1 MAASN
6 STHPTEPVINDLG
19 PLAWVLGEVRAS
31 LDASSKAL
39 KRFVRDA
46 AHSRGKDMASID
58 SSQLRLAKQQ
68 LRQVV
73 GALEMVDL
81 EKPAQFLRAM
91 ESAVERFI
99 ENPELCSDAAAEQL
113 ETAGFALTAYL
124 EGLLAGRKTSAV
136 ALFPQYEEVQKLAA
150 AQRVHPA
157 DLWENRWRWAAIA
170 APAQAQA
177 LNLDASVRAQMDA
190 PVLQIMRS
198 LDAQAAQTL
207 EQTAASLSLSPQL
220 SPEQQTLWR
229 LAAGFFAALA
239 HKLLPADLYVKRAA
253 TGVLLQA
260 TEQIKDAPSLNT
272 RLAQDLLFFNAHLQN
287 AKEVP
292 AAVAAVLA
300 AYQLASAKNGDY
312 HKRVFGHYD
321 PAVLVQARKRIA
333 AVKETWSLVAAGES
347 NKYQLI
353 KDQIQAI
360 AESIEKLFPAGGD
373 LAHALNA
380 VADSVVQH
388 SKPPATH
395 VAMEVA
401 TSLLYAEAV
410 LEDADLA
417 NPDLEARTQRL
428 AERIANAQQG
438 GVAHP
443 LDAWMEELYRQV
455 SDRQNMG
462 SVVGEL
468 KVSLGEL
475 EKLMDQF
482 FRNTED
488 LSPLAQVPDKLAQMR
503 GVMSILGLDDAIKS
517 VQWMREHI
525 EHIAIAHLS
534 VADAQSTGV
543 FDKIG
548 TNLGALGFLIDMLSY
563 QPALAKKLFIYDREN
578 NELKPLMGRSKP
590 ASAAIDNEVPAALEI
605 VPPAQAEETDLAA
618 MATAP
623 APLEQSIST
632 SPLSHASSTLFDATI
647 KMPAPG
653 FESTEISA
661 LSDTPSAPAQVEA
674 AFELPADFDLDFAA
688 PVSPAPAEAVSA
700 EPAAAAPLPTPAPS
714 ATPAAAEVIEG
725 LDDELL
731 EIFLEEAAEVVTQGQ
746 AAIGQLRMAA
756 HDSAELTTLRRSFHT
771 LKGSSRMVGLTAF
784 GESAWQME
792 QVLNAWLADAK
803 PATEAMLDL
812 CAQAMEIF
820 GDWAARLRDQR
831 SDGPYVAAPF
841 VASSE
846 AMRGQQI
853 YLPLTFEAATSA
865 PAALTEAKVVE
876 AVEAEEEVPTTSHIE
891 ATKLPS
897 LDEVLQQQ
905 AEAAAAQSHQHIG
918 EEPALAET
926 EEVAEV
932 IELDSS
938 DLTASIEAAPIT
950 SEDAAAQTTDATFDL
965 DVEEIAPSDADLA
978 LFAAALA
985 EPATAVEVVEAAAPA
1000 ADQAPELS
1008 LTLGEDDFAQ
1018 VEHTQTDSKAEAS
1031 IDFGDF
1037 ELASPAETSAET
1049 TADTAETAATAD
1061 LSQTEEA
1068 SQNDSQSDSED
1079 DGYKVIGDL
1088 RISIPLYNAFL
1099 GEADDWSRRLA
1110 SEMAEWAL
1118 DPSSELSNSPVA
1130 LAHSLAGTSGT
1141 VGHMALS
1148 DFARALEH
1156 CLARDRHLEDPL
1168 SAHRHAD
1175 TYTASAEEIRRL
1187 LHQFAAGILQAP
1199 NPQIQSRLQLALND
1213 EESQAQPSAR
1223 MHIEDLLLAQDAQ
1236 DVQDTQ
1242 GAEFTPQPLVAGSVS
1257 DSVANLAP
1265 SSSPAPAQTATAQ
1278 HRDSIA
1284 AIDTDLFPIFQE
1296 EADELLP
1303 ELGASL
1309 RQWHEQPADLQA
1321 RSAVLRVLHTLKGSA
1336 RLAGAMHMGEM
1347 VHNIESDIEMLGAD
1361 DVPAAEIAQLIERS
1375 DDISDAYDD
1384 LCQRLQTGQDHAEF
1398 EPAPQAA
1405 VSAAVTDISDEI
1417 SAEPAIEVSGDIS
1430 AQTQADF
1437 DAAQAL
1443 DTAAFDTPAFDAP
1456 TLDIPAANVLTAEA
1470 DAADFDNFET
1480 IEVNAI
1486 PSTPEPAPAPAIAPR
1501 NTGSTASTGSADT
1514 RIDAQDSIDE
1524 NLFPIFEDEA
1534 KELLP
1539 ELDASLRQWQ
1549 AAPADTQARG
1559 SVLRILHTLKGSARL
1574 AGAMRL
1580 GEMAHRLESHIEV
1593 LGAEQVPAAEIEQ
1606 LLHSNDEIN
1615 EAFSTLSQQMQL
1627 GEELAWAE
1635 PATPELD
1642 NPESEAQAQKLME
1655 QHLAQLSDTAAAT
1668 ADNSYA
1674 ESVEFAEAEQTS
1686 AEDSQAAP
1694 ESEAA
1699 EESQHPPLPARQSYV
1714 VDSGENSNQTVRV
1727 RSHLLDLLVN
1737 LAGEVMITRAKLENE
1752 IGTQLRTA
1760 INDLTGNLE
1769 RLRQHLRD
1777 IEVQSES
1784 QMQSR
1789 LTLSKEASQAFDPLE
1804 FDRFTRVQE
1813 LTRMMAES
1821 VNDVATVQRNM
1832 QGVVDSTEGALV
1844 AQARQTRELQRYL
1857 LRTRM
1862 VEFDSISD
1870 RLYRVIRQA
1879 GKDTGKQVRLD
1890 IVGAS
1895 IELDRGVLERMTAAF
1910 EHLLRNCVA
1919 HGIEAPP
1926 DRHAAGKE
1934 AAGLITIQVQQEGND
1949 VAIEFKDDGAGLNV
1963 AKILEKAEQKGLIT
1977 KQTVMSDQDIFNL
1990 IYHPGFSTATEVSAI
2005 SGRGV
2010 GMDVV
2015 KSEVQSLGG
2024 RIETHS
2030 VSGKGSSFKLVLPL
2044 TTAVTQVVMVRAGH
2058 LTFGVPAN
2066 LLEIVRRATP
2076 QELEQAYQEGS
2087 IHFQGET
2094 VPFHWA
2100 GALLHASPASVEP
2113 VGRSTP
2119 IVVIRSAA
2127 QRVAVHV
2134 DEVLGNQEVVVKN
2147 LGPQLSRLPGLAG
2160 MSLLP
2165 SGAVVLIYNPVALHT
2180 VYRDRAAAFIE
2191 QAKLNQLQAQDA
2203 SEAQTPLIMVVDDSV
2218 TVRRVTQRL
2227 LQREGYRV
2235 VLANDGL
2242 MALEKLA
2249 EGEELPRVILS
2260 DIEMPRMDGYDLARN
2275 IRADAR
2281 LADLPIVMITSRMA
2295 EKHREHAMSLGVNH
2309 YLGKP
2314 YGEEELLEIIHSYT
2328 HVGAAA

>member
-6 STHPTEPVINDLG
+6 SHNPTEPVLNDLG

-99 ENPELCSDAAAEQL
+99 DNPELCSDSAADTI

-124 EGLLAGRKTSAV
+124 ESILAGRKTSAV
-136 ALFPQYEEVQKLAA
+136 ALFPQYEEVQQLAA
-150 AQRVHPA
+150 AQRIHPA
-157 DLWENRWRWAAIA
+157 DLWENRWRWIDIPATGEAAA
-170 APAQAQA
+170 LDLTAQ
-177 LNLDASVRAQMDA
+177 VRAQMDA
-190 PVLQIMRS
+190 PVLQVMRS
-198 LDAQAAQTL
+198 LDSQAARTL
-207 EQTAASLSLSPQL
+207 EQTASSLALSPQM
-220 SPEQQTLWR
+220 SPQQQTLWR
-229 LAAGFFAALA
+229 LAAGFFAAVA
-239 HKLLPADLYVKRAA
+239 DKLLPADLYVKRAA

-260 TEQIKDAPSLNT
+260 GEQIKAAPSLNT

-287 AKEVP
+287 TNAVP
-292 AAVAAVLA
+292 AAVAAVLS
-300 AYQLASAKNGDY
+300 AYQLQNPTACDY
-312 HKRVFGHYD
+312 RKRVFGHYD
-321 PAVLVQARKRIA
+321 PALLVQARKRIA
-333 AVKETWSLVAAGES
+333 AVKETWSLVTAGES

-360 AESIEKLFPAGGD
+360 AESITKLFPAGQD
-373 LAHALNA
+373 LAHALMS
-380 VADSVVQH
+380 VADSIVQQG
-388 SKPPATH
+388 KPPATH

-401 TSLLYAEAV
+401 TSLLYADAV
-410 LEDADLA
+410 LEDADL
-417 NPDLEARTQRL
+417 NSPDLEARTQRL
-428 AERIANAQQG
+428 AERIANAHQG

-443 LDAWMEELYRQV
+443 LDTWMEELYRQV

-468 KVSLGEL
+468 KISLGEL

-525 EHIAIAHLS
+525 EHMAIGHLS
-534 VADAQSTGV
+534 VADAQSSGV
-543 FDKIG
+543 FDKVGI
-548 TNLGALGFLIDMLSY
+548 NLGALGFLIDMLSY
-563 QPALAKKLFIYDREN
+563 QPVLAKKLFIYDKDSH
-578 NELKPLMGRSKP
+578 ELKPLMGRISTATHDAGTP
-590 ASAAIDNEVPAALEI
+590 ATDADLPVQPDSAASATQNTPDTVI
-605 VPPAQAEETDLAA
+605 T
-618 MATAP
+618 
-623 APLEQSIST
+623 PLEWSVST
-632 SPLSHASSTLFDATI
+632 TPLERPSSTLFDATTKLQI
-647 KMPAPG
+647 TDFADP
-653 FESTEISA
+653 E
-661 LSDTPSAPAQVEA
+661 PSAADPVLDASMA
-674 AFELPADFDLDFAA
+674 LDLPSTADSLGL
-688 PVSPAPAEAVSA
+688 
-700 EPAAAAPLPTPAPS
+700 AAAPNPESSAISSPAPS
-714 ATPAAAEVIEG
+714 ASQAAIDG

-746 AAIGQLRMAA
+746 AAIAQLHTAPQ
-756 HDSAELTTLRRSFHT
+756 DSAELTTLRRSFHT
-771 LKGSSRMVGLTAF
+771 LKGSSRMVGLNAF

-803 PATEAMLDL
+803 PASEAMLEL
-812 CAQAMEIF
+812 CSQAMDIF
-820 GDWAARLRDQR
+820 ADWTALLNQQR
-831 SDGPYVAAPF
+831 SDGPYHAAPF
-841 VASSE
+841 QASSE
-846 AMRGQQI
+846 AMRSQHQH
-853 YLPLTFEAATSA
+853 LPLVFEATAPSEAAPSTDA
-865 PAALTEAKVVE
+865 PATA
-876 AVEAEEEVPTTSHIE
+876 PTAASE
-891 ATKLPS
+891 SPVAPTKLPS
-897 LDEVLQQQ
+897 LDDVLQQQ
-905 AEAAAAQSHQHIG
+905 AEAAN
-918 EEPALAET
+918 LA
-926 EEVAEV
+926 AEV
-932 IELDSS
+932 DPVPHAEGS
-938 DLTASIEAAPIT
+938 P
-950 SEDAAAQTTDATFDL
+950 
-965 DVEEIAPSDADLA
+965 DADLVFEGV
-978 LFAAALA
+978 L
-985 EPATAVEVVEAAAPA
+985 EATETAAPA
-1000 ADQAPELS
+1000 AEAAPVSEPLAEEVLSDADFALFDFDAANGSETVSLDAAKPDAPDLS
-1008 LTLGEDDFAQ
+1008 LTLSHLDEVASAELTDSTLAQPSSADAASEQMDLPVDAAQFFEADNSLPDTPPPDAALSDLQEDD
-1018 VEHTQTDSKAEAS
+1018 D
-1031 IDFGDF
+1031 
-1037 ELASPAETSAET
+1037 
-1049 TADTAETAATAD
+1049 
-1061 LSQTEEA
+1061 
-1068 SQNDSQSDSED
+1068 
-1079 DGYKVIGDL
+1079 YKVIGEL

-1099 GEADDWSRRLA
+1099 GEADDWSRRLV
-1110 SEMAEWAL
+1110 SEMTEWAL
-1118 DPSSELSNSPVA
+1118 DPQAEINDRPVA

-1148 DFARALEH
+1148 DFARTLEH
-1156 CLARDRHLEDPL
+1156 CLARDCHLDDPR
-1168 SAHRHAD
+1168 SAHRHAEA
-1175 TYTASAEEIRRL
+1175 YTQSAEEIRRL

-1199 NPQIQSRLQLALND
+1199 NPQVQSRLHLALND
-1213 EESQAQPSAR
+1213 EDDQAQPSAR
-1223 MHIEDLLLAQDAQ
+1223 LHIEDLILVEEAQEFARTSASAPLASAPLQPEAH
-1236 DVQDTQ
+1236 VPAMPTQ
-1242 GAEFTPQPLVAGSVS
+1242 AAARH
-1257 DSVANLAP
+1257 D
-1265 SSSPAPAQTATAQ
+1265 
-1278 HRDSIA
+1278 DIA
-1284 AIDTDLFPIFQE
+1284 AIDADLFPIFQE

-1303 ELGASL
+1303 ELGSNL
-1309 RQWHEQPADLQA
+1309 RQWHAHPQDEQA
-1321 RSAVLRVLHTLKGSA
+1321 RSAILRVLHTLKGSA
-1336 RLAGAMHMGEM
+1336 RLAGAMHLGEM
-1347 VHNIESDIEMLGAD
+1347 VHNIESDIEMLGSES
-1361 DVPAAEIAQLIERS
+1361 VPAHEIALLIERN
-1375 DDISDAYDD
+1375 DDINDAYED
-1384 LCQRLQTGQDHAEF
+1384 LCIRM
-1398 EPAPQAA
+1398 QAGEQP
-1405 VSAAVTDISDEI
+1405 VSDSAAHT
-1417 SAEPAIEVSGDIS
+1417 AEPLPDEDLMGSDIP
-1430 AQTQADF
+1430 A
-1437 DAAQAL
+1437 
-1443 DTAAFDTPAFDAP
+1443 TAADLPSESLPESLPESAPMAAPASVCEIPGTAVDSPVLDSRPVPLPLAVAP
-1456 TLDIPAANVLTAEA
+1456 TLSVHAP
-1470 DAADFDNFET
+1470 
-1480 IEVNAI
+1480 
-1486 PSTPEPAPAPAIAPR
+1486 TPHF
-1501 NTGSTASTGSADT
+1501 DT
-1514 RIDAQDSIDE
+1514 RIDAHDSIDE

-1534 KELLP
+1534 HELLP
-1539 ELDASLRQWQ
+1539 ELGSNLRQWQ
-1549 AAPADTQARG
+1549 ATPSDEQARS

-1580 GEMAHRLESHIEV
+1580 GEMAHRLESHIEL
-1593 LGAEQVPAAEIEQ
+1593 LGTSEHMAPAEIEP
-1606 LLHSNDEIN
+1606 LLSANDEMN
-1615 EAFSTLSQQMQL
+1615 EAFQALRQQLQQ
-1627 GEELAWAE
+1627 GDDLAWATP
-1635 PATPELD
+1635 PAADHAQPTED
-1642 NPESEAQAQKLME
+1642 ANTQAQKLID
-1655 QHLAQLSDTAAAT
+1655 QHLAELRDTAVAT
-1668 ADNSYA
+1668 ASADANA
-1674 ESVEFAEAEQTS
+1674 
-1686 AEDSQAAP
+1686 AEDLAP
-1694 ESEAA
+1694 SFATTA
-1699 EESQHPPLPARQSYV
+1699 EEADTDHSHAEPVPEEDEAPSHPLLPARASYV
-1714 VDSGENSNQTVRV
+1714 LDSGESSNQTVRV

-1832 QGVVDSTEGALV
+1832 QGVVDATEGALV

-1919 HGIEAPP
+1919 HGIEAPQ

-1934 AAGLITIQVQQEGND
+1934 AAGLITIQIRQEGND

-1963 AKILEKAEQKGLIT
+1963 AKILEKAEHKGLIT
-1977 KQTVMSDQDIFNL
+1977 RETVMSEQDIFNL

-2015 KSEVQSLGG
+2015 KSEVQALGG

-2030 VSGKGSSFKLVLPL
+2030 VTGKGSSFKLVLPL

-2076 QELEQAYQEGS
+2076 QELEQAYQDRS
-2087 IHFQGET
+2087 IHFQGES
-2094 VPFHWA
+2094 VPFQWA
-2100 GALLHASPASVEP
+2100 GALLQASAGSTEP

-2134 DEVLGNQEVVVKN
+2134 DEVFGNQEVVVKN

-2180 VYRDRAAAFIE
+2180 VYRDRAAAFVE
-2191 QAKLNQLQAQDA
+2191 QAKQNKLQAQTA
-2203 SEAQTPLIMVVDDSV
+2203 TEAQTPLVMVVDDSV

-2281 LADLPIVMITSRMA
+2281 LTDLPIVMITSRMA

-2328 HVGAAA
+2328 HHAEAGV